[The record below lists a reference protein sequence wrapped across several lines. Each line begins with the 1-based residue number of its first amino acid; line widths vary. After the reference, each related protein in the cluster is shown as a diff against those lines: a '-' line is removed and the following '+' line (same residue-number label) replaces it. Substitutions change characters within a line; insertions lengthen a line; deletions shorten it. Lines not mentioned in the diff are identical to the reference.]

1 MSFVKRK
8 SAKNWM
14 GVTASLPWLVV
25 CHHKPAVGHIWMKGS
40 MRSCSSTVRHGTR
53 SMKLQTLDLTSAWPV
68 KEGSMAKESTSRI
81 KAAKVDRVYSI
92 PGQSVV
98 TVVASSLPVRSLG
111 TLFVPRDPWS
121 NWRWNHGWTKM
132 TRPFRSLS
140 LRHRPSRDSSW
151 WAATGTPRICLF
163 WWRSSLSRN
172 DCVYTSVAKPVS
184 KYRDCHRQSRD
195 VESTLQVV
203 WKMTIQ
209 SAMRWSSNQA
219 SFVTAS
225 RDSQRVSLGRD
236 QERRLKDYDARRV
249 LERQMSF
256 YHYPRSDQV
265 IGAWMGKR
273 I

>member
-1 MSFVKRK
+1 MLEFGKTMSFVKRK

-111 TLFVPRDPWS
+111 TLFVPQGPLKQLKVEPRVDENDPSLPVVVTPSSPFPGLLMVGS
-121 NWRWNHGWTKM
+121 NRYTKN
-132 TRPFRSLS
+132 LS
-140 LRHRPSRDSSW
+140 FLM
-151 WAATGTPRICLF
+151 AL
-163 WWRSSLSRN
+163 
-172 DCVYTSVAKPVS
+172 KP
-184 KYRDCHRQSRD
+184 
-195 VESTLQVV
+195 
-203 WKMTIQ
+203 IQ
-209 SAMRWSSNQA
+209 KWLCIYFSC
-219 SFVTAS
+219 
-225 RDSQRVSLGRD
+225 
-236 QERRLKDYDARRV
+236 
-249 LERQMSF
+249 
-256 YHYPRSDQV
+256 
-265 IGAWMGKR
+265 
-273 I
+273 